1 MQNKKMYIKPV
12 LESETFVPQNYI
24 AACGDTEYGD
34 YLFKCNVPR
43 GTLYYFK
50 GRTPSGPMPNY
61 GQTGNRL
68 GGYKPCSEK
77 HQASTQ
83 DDFYWGYVDYND
95 NGEMNMGEE
104 VIVWLER
111 GWLGGIRDYHVTKEL
126 NQDSWEH
133 AKS

>member
-1 MQNKKMYIKPV
+1 MEKRVYTKPM
-12 LESETFVPQNYI
+12 LESETFVPQYYCAN
-24 AACGDTEYGD
+24 CGDTEFGD
-34 YLFKCNVPR
+34 YLFECNAPR
-43 GTLYYFK
+43 GDLYYFI

-61 GQTGNRL
+61 GQKGEEL

-83 DDFYWGYVDYND
+83 DEFYWGYVDYND
-95 NGEMNMGEE
+95 NRKMNPGEE
-104 VIVWLER
+104 VIVWLEKGR
-111 GWLGGIRDYHVTKEL
+111 WGNIKDYHATKKL